1 MGFSLTPDF
10 MVRSITDITPE
21 MLKDNGISLLLMD
34 LDNTMSPYKVLEPA
48 EAVVKWAELM
58 KESGITLYIVSN
70 SKTERPELFA
80 KRLKIGFCMKAR
92 KPSTEAILA
101 AVRLN
106 NVRKEEAALVG
117 DQIFTDVLGANR
129 SGVKSFLVYPIKFSN
144 PLYVVRYIIELPFRH
159 SKKRRRD

>member
-21 MLKDNGISLLLMD
+21 MLKDNGIRLLLMD
-34 LDNTMSPYKVLEPA
+34 LDNTMSPYKVLEPS
-48 EAVVKWAELM
+48 EDVVKWAEHM

-70 SKTERPELFA
+70 SKTQRPELFA
-80 KRLKIGFCMKAR
+80 KRLGIGFCMRAK
-92 KPSTEAILA
+92 KPSTKAILA
-101 AVRLN
+101 AAELN
-106 NVRKEEAALVG
+106 NARREETALVG

-129 SGVKSFLVYPIKFSN
+129 AGVWSFLVYPIKFSN
-144 PLYVVRYIIELPFRH
+144 PLYVVRYIVELPFRH